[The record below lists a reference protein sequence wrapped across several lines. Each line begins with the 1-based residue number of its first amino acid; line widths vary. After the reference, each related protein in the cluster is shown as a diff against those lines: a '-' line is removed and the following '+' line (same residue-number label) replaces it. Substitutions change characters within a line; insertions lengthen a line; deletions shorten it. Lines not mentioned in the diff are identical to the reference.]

1 MLQKLRDKT
10 SGWIASLILGLLIIP
25 FAFVGVNEYMT
36 GGTARGVEREKYQVI
51 STINNRAHRPT
62 MA

>member
-36 GGTARGVEREKYQVI
+36 GGTASDVALV
-51 STINNRAHRPT
+51 
-62 MA
+62 